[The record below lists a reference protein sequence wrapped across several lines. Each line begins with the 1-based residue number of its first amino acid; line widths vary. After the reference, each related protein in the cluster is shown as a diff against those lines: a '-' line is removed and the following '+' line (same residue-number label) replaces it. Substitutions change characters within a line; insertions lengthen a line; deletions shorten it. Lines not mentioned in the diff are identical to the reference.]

1 MNKDTIGIDISKDT
15 PDLDLLTRFL
25 MAHPPHNRTA
35 LTFGLLDQADIAD
48 RYRKRTGRRH
58 PVHGEGSVHTLA
70 LAGDRV
76 VAAAFCHA
84 GYLDG
89 MATLLAAIRD
99 WRARRNRHH
108 LS

>member
-1 MNKDTIGIDISKDT
+1 VRPLLP

-25 MAHPPHNRTA
+25 MAHPSQDRTA

-58 PVHGEGSVHTLA
+58 PVHGDGSVHTLA
-70 LAGDRV
+70 LAGGRV
-76 VAAAFCHA
+76 APAVFCDS
-84 GYLDG
+84 GYLDC
-89 MATLLAAIRD
+89 MATLLAAIKV
-99 WRARRNRHH
+99 WRTRRNAHH